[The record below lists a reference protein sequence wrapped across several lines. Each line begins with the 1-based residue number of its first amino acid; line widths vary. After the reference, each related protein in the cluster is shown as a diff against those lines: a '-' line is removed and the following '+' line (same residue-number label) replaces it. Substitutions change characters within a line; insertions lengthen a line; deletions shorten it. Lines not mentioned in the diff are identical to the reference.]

1 MLGKVLSMVITS
13 GANNPWKP
21 TSQEQF
27 NEMVADKDKL
37 GNYIEYAGKTYRV
50 EAEKL
55 VGDFKV
61 GSEITKLYFDTTK
74 TPSKSFSDSDFDVVG
89 LMVEAD
95 LSGNKYSAKI
105 KYLAVSDE
113 TKTFVD
119 GEGKSFNIRKGL
131 SLVVCSNGYRVFWI
145 YGYDNDEMF
154 YASYPSGGWQKT
166 ILGENNSYTLNNP
179 FVPTYVASQAS
190 AQFWSSTN
198 AGYVFTKIA
207 PQSTQTYYPL
217 VNLSN
222 AATSI
227 DIKRDKKA
235 YNSSGVLIIGTHDE
249 PQNPWAPETEAEY
262 NALMVPAHIGNF
274 FNYGNK
280 ITRLEGISYSG
291 TFAVG
296 DSITGAYF
304 DTTKTP
310 TIPDFTSGYETVG
323 DIKVK
328 YLFKTAA
335 ASEEEGFSHYG
346 LLWYEAVDGGDTIH
360 ILTYLAANGDG
371 PLVYTDVALGGDAPE
386 PGWVAD
392 GFTLS
397 VAETITE
404 VEPNYDWNGVYAFKN
419 REAQI
424 DEYIKVVN

>member
-27 NEMVADKDKL
+27 NEMVADKDKV
-37 GNYIEYAGKTYRV
+37 GNYIEYTGKTYRV

-113 TKTFVD
+113 TKTFED

-145 YGYDNDEMF
+145 YGYDNDETF

-166 ILGENNSYTLNNP
+166 ILDENNSYTLNNP
-179 FVPTYVASQAS
+179 FIPTYVASQAS
-190 AQFWSSTN
+190 AQFWSTTN

-217 VNLSN
+217 VNLSD
-222 AATSI
+222 AATAN
-227 DIKRDKKA
+227 DIKRGKKA
-235 YNSSGVLIIGTHDE
+235 YNSNGSTLIGTHDE

-262 NALMVPAHIGNF
+262 NALLTPEHVGNF
-274 FNYGNK
+274 FEYNGK
-280 ITRLEGISYSG
+280 ITRFEGISYSG

-296 DSITGAYF
+296 DSITGVYF
-304 DTTKTP
+304 DTAKTP
-310 TIPDFTSGYETVG
+310 TIPDFTSDYETVD

-335 ASEEEGFSHYG
+335 ASEEDAFSHYG

-360 ILTYLAANGDG
+360 ILTYIAANGDSA
-371 PLVYTDVALGGDAPE
+371 LVYTDVALGGSAPE

-404 VEPNYDWNGVYAFKN
+404 VESNYNWNGVYAFKN